1 MSKEDPVHHRHL
13 LPSDSVLGE
22 AAPMMHW
29 RTCSVIEWSS
39 PIHWWWNTWTQT
51 FHSCPL
57 PLSKSNPPLL
67 LKIFPIACT
76 EIQTG
81 ISAFFIGNIY
91 SCFLLSSLPLGMRS
105 PFLNSPRPFVTLRVL
120 RVCMGMLN
128 AQSMQY
134 SRTLLFFHTCIM
146 CLCKLG
152 FPMYY
157 TVIYCLK
164 FKRPPTGFSCG
175 YLFG

>member
-1 MSKEDPVHHRHL
+1 MSKEDPVHHRNL

-22 AAPMMHW
+22 AAPIMHW

-51 FHSCPL
+51 FHSCPP

-81 ISAFFIGNIY
+81 ISAFFYWKHLFMFPFIISTTGHEKP
-91 SCFLLSSLPLGMRS
+91 LSQLSPAFCHPASLKSMYGH
-105 PFLNSPRPFVTLRVL
+105 VECTI
-120 RVCMGMLN
+120 N
-128 AQSMQY
+128 AIFKDF
-134 SRTLLFFHTCIM
+134 TFF
-146 CLCKLG
+146 
-152 FPMYY
+152 P
-157 TVIYCLK
+157 
-164 FKRPPTGFSCG
+164 
-175 YLFG
+175 YLYNVFM